1 MDNPHI
7 GFPFGHPIGFRPF
20 PSCVSIAQAFGKESE
35 SGVAVGLA
43 QQSVTRKL
51 SPSVIWKERPWL
63 LDVACI
69 FLLTLCIVACRKYTM
84 WKAGKSRISCRS
96 RCEPGQPRVA
106 LCWHIA
112 SNAPSSSEVEF
123 RVVQIPGGCGEL
135 NTSKRVWCRRN
146 LQTGE
151 YQLRIPF

>member
-1 MDNPHI
+1 MRDNAGHVLEVDHCI

-35 SGVAVGLA
+35 SGIAVGLA
-43 QQSVTRKL
+43 QQSVTHKL

-63 LDVACI
+63 LDVACM

-96 RCEPGQPRVA
+96 CCEPGQQRVA

-112 SNAPSSSEVEF
+112 SNAPSSEVEF
-123 RVVQIPGGCGEL
+123 RVVQIPGGCGEM
-135 NTSKRVWCRRN
+135 N
-146 LQTGE
+146 TGE

>member
-1 MDNPHI
+1 MGTQLDSDLPQLCFDCT
-7 GFPFGHPIGFRPF
+7 GLWEGVREWGCGWAGPAE
-20 PSCVSIAQAFGKESE
+20 CDTQAIPKCD
-35 SGVAVGLA
+35 L
-43 QQSVTRKL
+43 
-51 SPSVIWKERPWL
+51 ERPWL